1 MHKHSR
7 KNKRRQLAAT
17 CTVNCDT
24 EYGNLKHKNFY
35 IDHAVQAGVVYSYTL
50 QVRSSYM
57 DKFEYITYDRRNEEY
72 RDAEQ
77 VLHKNVSL
85 TELGKQGWEVIFK
98 YTDSNQFFLKR
109 KIEDSASPSADV
121 SIKNIESIGG
131 EDAARALTRAAYTGA
146 MMALDQ
152 FMEKQRQQQNPS
164 RQSTDY
170 EYSR

>member
-1 MHKHSR
+1 
-7 KNKRRQLAAT
+7 
-17 CTVNCDT
+17 
-24 EYGNLKHKNFY
+24 
-35 IDHAVQAGVVYSYTL
+35 
-50 QVRSSYM
+50 M
-57 DKFEYITYDRRNEEY
+57 DKFEYIMYNY
-72 RDAEQ
+72 RDEQ
-77 VLHKNVSL
+77 YRDSERVLHKNVSFE
-85 TELGKQGWEVIFK
+85 ELGKQGWEVVTPTSSD
-98 YTDSNQFFLKR
+98 YQCYLLKR
-109 KIEDSASPSADV
+109 KVEDNTSPSADV